1 MNENAEKSLPHQIGL
16 MAVIEELNLRV
27 PLPAVR
33 SKASA
38 GARKTLIENGII
50 FEQYPKTYGVTGLY
64 ENLKFA
70 MRYEPIDLG
79 IMRAAFE
86 KIEAKQLE
94 VWINSEKTSIYAR
107 KIWYLYE
114 FLTGKI
120 LDISD
125 VPPTGYVDLLNT
137 KLHFTGKTKQIQ
149 RQRINDNLLGN
160 RYYCPMIR
168 RTETLEKLISQDFSR
183 EAKSIIAESDPI
195 ILARA
200 VNFLY
205 TKETKS
211 SFAIE
216 GEKVSKN
223 RAERF
228 VSALTQATDFN
239 PTAKESFVSLQ
250 NSIVD
255 SRYAESDWRF
265 LQNFIGQ
272 TMRDYSEQIHF
283 VTPKPE
289 DVEDLMNGWMKF
301 VERLQNSE
309 IDAVCAAA
317 AMSFGFVFIHPFE
330 DGNGRIHRFL
340 IHHELARRAYA
351 PPNFI
356 FPISAVMLRE
366 RVDYERCLERFSSS
380 ILPFIDYAVNAKG
393 EVNVENQTADL
404 YRYWDATA
412 FAEFLYR
419 CVVETIN
426 RDLTEEL
433 RFLQIFDSAM
443 QAVREIVDM
452 PDRKAS
458 LLVRFILQNCGT
470 LSKNKRNDF
479 IELSDEEI
487 SAIETS
493 IQEISMQKK

>member
-16 MAVIEELNLRV
+16 MAVIEELTLQA

-33 SKASA
+33 SKAST
-38 GARKTLIENGII
+38 GARKTQIENGIV
-50 FEQYPKTYGVTGLY
+50 FEQYPKTYRVISLY

-70 MRYEPIDLG
+70 MRYEPMDLG

-86 KIEAKQLE
+86 KLEAKQLE
-94 VWINSEKTSIYAR
+94 IWISSEKTSIYAR

-125 VPPTGYVDLLNT
+125 VPPTGYVDLLNS

-160 RYYCPMIR
+160 RDYCPMIR
-168 RTETLEKLISQDFSR
+168 RTERLEKLISQDFSR

-223 RAERF
+223 RSERF

-239 PTAKESFVSLQ
+239 PAAKESFVSLQ

-255 SRYAESDWRF
+255 SRYAESDWRI
-265 LQNFIGQ
+265 LQNFVGQ

-289 DVEDLMNGWMKF
+289 DVEDLINGWMKF
-301 VERLQNSE
+301 VERLQNSD

-380 ILPFIDYAVNAKG
+380 ILPFIDYVK
-393 EVNVENQTADL
+393 
-404 YRYWDATA
+404 
-412 FAEFLYR
+412 
-419 CVVETIN
+419 
-426 RDLTEEL
+426 
-433 RFLQIFDSAM
+433 
-443 QAVREIVDM
+443 
-452 PDRKAS
+452 
-458 LLVRFILQNCGT
+458 
-470 LSKNKRNDF
+470 
-479 IELSDEEI
+479 
-487 SAIETS
+487 
-493 IQEISMQKK
+493 

>member
-1 MNENAEKSLPHQIGL
+1 MNEKAEKVFPYPVGL
-16 MAVIEELNLRV
+16 MSVIEELNLKV
-27 PLPAVR
+27 PLPFIR
-33 SKASA
+33 SKVSTK
-38 GARKTLIENGII
+38 ARKTLIESGVT

-86 KIEAKQLE
+86 KIEAQQLE
-94 VWINSEKTSIYAR
+94 VWISSEKTSIYAR

-114 FLTGKI
+114 LLTETI

-125 VPPTGYVDLLNT
+125 VPPTGYVDLLNP
-137 KLHFTGKTKQIQ
+137 KLHFTGKIKQVQ

-160 RYYCPMIR
+160 RDYCPTIR
-168 RTETLEKLISQDFSR
+168 RTETLEKFISQDFSR
-183 EAKSIIAESDPI
+183 KAKSIIAESDPI

-228 VSALTQATDFN
+228 VSALTQANNFD
-239 PTAKESFVSLQ
+239 PTAKESFVNLQ

-255 SRYAESDWRF
+255 KRYAESDWRK
-265 LQNFIGQ
+265 LQNFVGQ

-283 VTPKPE
+283 VPPKPE

-317 AMSFGFVFIHPFE
+317 AMSFGFVFVHPFE

-340 IHHELARRAYA
+340 IHHEFARREFA

-366 RVDYERCLERFSSS
+366 RSDYDRCLEKFSSS
-380 ILPFIDYAVNAKG
+380 VLPFIDYAVNAKG
-393 EVNVENQTADL
+393 EVTVENKTVDL
-404 YRYWDATA
+404 YRFWDATM

-419 CVVETIN
+419 CVIETIN
-426 RDLTEEL
+426 RDLSEEL
-433 RFLQIFDSAM
+433 GFLQIFDSAM

-458 LLVRFILQNCGT
+458 LLVRFILQNRGT
-470 LSKNKRNDF
+470 LSKNKRKDF

-487 SAIETS
+487 LAIEKS
-493 IQEISMQKK
+493 IREISI

>member
-1 MNENAEKSLPHQIGL
+1 MNENSEKSLPYPIGL

-27 PLPAVR
+27 PLPSVR

-38 GARKTLIENGII
+38 GVRKTLIENGII
-50 FEQYPKTYGVTGLY
+50 FEQYPKTYWVIGLY

-86 KIEAKQLE
+86 KIEAQQLE
-94 VWINSEKTSIYAR
+94 VWISSEKTSIYAR

-114 FLTGKI
+114 LLTENI

-125 VPPTGYVDLLNT
+125 VPPTGYVDLLNP

-160 RYYCPMIR
+160 RGYCPMIR
-168 RTETLEKLISQDFSR
+168 RTETLEKFISQDFSR

-216 GEKVSKN
+216 GEKVGKN

-228 VSALTQATDFN
+228 VTALTQATDFN

-255 SRYAESDWRF
+255 SRYVESDWRI
-265 LQNFIGQ
+265 LQNFVGQ

-289 DVEDLMNGWMKF
+289 DVEGLMKSWMEF
-301 VERLQNSE
+301 VGRLQNSE
-309 IDAVCAAA
+309 LDAVCAAA

-340 IHHELARRAYA
+340 IHHELARRAFA

-366 RVDYERCLERFSSS
+366 RVDYDRCLETFSSS
-380 ILPFIDYAVNAKG
+380 ILPFIDYSTNLRG
-393 EVNVENQTADL
+393 EVTVENETADL

-419 CVVETIN
+419 CVAETIN

-433 RFLQIFDSAM
+433 NFLQIFDSAM
-443 QAVREIVDM
+443 QAVREAVDM

-458 LLVRFILQNCGT
+458 LLVRFILQNRGA
-470 LSKNKRNDF
+470 LSQNKRNDF

-487 SAIETS
+487 SVIEKS
-493 IQEISMQKK
+493 IREISVEKM